1 MNIQRIVRHLLV
13 TEGQVRKAFPR
24 STLAKIEQAVRA
36 SESLH
41 VGEIRFAVE
50 GALDGAPLFKGQSA
64 RDRAID
70 LFAQLRVWDTQ
81 HNTGVLIYLLLAD
94 RAVEIV
100 ADRGIHAVVGAQSW
114 SAVCR
119 QMEAAFRQA
128 DYEGGVLGGV
138 QAVTQH
144 LASHFPAQS
153 LKSNELSDAPVL
165 L

>member
-1 MNIQRIVRHLLV
+1 MNLQRIVRHLLV
-13 TEGQVRKAFPR
+13 TDGQVKRAFPR
-24 STLAKIEQAVRA
+24 STLDKIEQAVRD
-36 SESLH
+36 SESAH
-41 VGEIRFAVE
+41 DGEIRFAVE

-64 RDRAID
+64 RERAID

-100 ADRGIHAVVGAQSW
+100 ADRGIDAKVGAQPW

-119 QMEAAFRQA
+119 QMEAAFGQ
-128 DYEGGVLGGV
+128 DDFEGGVLGGV

-144 LASHFPAQS
+144 LASHFPARS
-153 LKSNELSDAPVL
+153 HRPNELPDAPL
-165 L
+165 LL